1 MDRQDF
7 KDLMTVVDE
16 LKRRKKQKIYN
27 YNVGDVVHKKQIE
40 FHKSSKRV
48 RFVFG
53 GNRTGKTECGAVEC
67 VYMARGIHPFRENK
81 PRTDGWVVS
90 LSTRVQKDVA
100 QKKVLSYLDPKWIEG
115 IVMSS
120 GSQASPE
127 NGIIERILV
136 KNVSGEIST
145 IGFKSVEEGR
155 DKFQGASLDYVWFD
169 EEPPEDIY
177 TECVMRTLDRK
188 GDIFC
193 TMTPL
198 LGKTFVYDKIYLNT
212 LQDPEVYYSFFSWAD
227 NPFLSDA
234 EVKRLRG
241 VLAKDELE
249 AREFGRFVL
258 DSGGLVYPEF
268 DEFEN
273 VVEPFDVPREWQDI
287 ISIDPGLN
295 NPLSAHWYAV
305 DPYTG
310 NIYVVAEHFEKGRSV
325 DYHSEM
331 ILAISDSLDWKKNC
345 FGGVDALIDSAAN
358 QTTLNNPKSVT
369 ELFRECNIC
378 VNPKVN
384 KELFSGIN
392 RVKRLLKDSTGKRRL
407 FIFKN
412 CVNLIR
418 ELKNYRWGKSD
429 VPIKEDDH
437 ALDELRYYV
446 NRHISMHPELEP
458 MSEIQKDKERLAR
471 RVNPLYSRFCH

>member
-1 MDRQDF
+1 MEKQDF
-7 KDLMTVVDE
+7 KDLIKVVAE
-16 LKRRKKQKIYN
+16 LKRRENLKIYN
-27 YNVGDVVHKKQIE
+27 YNVGEVVHQKQID
-40 FHKSSKRV
+40 FHKSPKRV

-67 VYMARGIHPFRENK
+67 VYLARGIHPFRENK
-81 PRTDGWVVS
+81 PKTDGWVVS

-100 QKKVLSYLDPKWIEG
+100 QKKVLSYLDPKWIVG

-120 GSQASPE
+120 GSQVNPE

-136 KNVSGEIST
+136 RNVSGEIST

-169 EEPPEDIY
+169 EEPPESIY
-177 TECVMRTLDRK
+177 TECVMRVLDKK

-198 LGKTFVYDKIYLNT
+198 LGKTFVYDKIYLN
-212 LQDPEVYYSFFSWAD
+212 LAGDSEVYYSFFSWED
-227 NPFLSDA
+227 NPFLSED
-234 EVKRLRG
+234 EIVRLKS
-241 VLAKDELE
+241 VLSEEELE
-249 AREFGRFVL
+249 TRQFGRFVIN
-258 DSGGLVYPEF
+258 DGSLVYPEF
-268 DEFEN
+268 DEFLN
-273 VVEPFDVPREWQDI
+273 VVEPFSVPPEWQEI

-295 NPLSAHWYAV
+295 NPLSVHWYAV

-310 NIYVVAEHFEKGRSV
+310 NIYVVAEHFEKGRAV
-325 DYHSEM
+325 DYHADM
-331 ILAISDSLDWKKNC
+331 ILKISERLGWKKNC

-369 ELFRECNIC
+369 ELFRECGIY

-392 RVKRLLKDSTGKRRL
+392 RVKRLLKDANGNRKL

-412 CVNLIR
+412 CPNMIR
-418 ELKNYRWGKSD
+418 EFKNYRWGNAD
-429 VPIKEDDH
+429 VPIKSDDH
-437 ALDELRYYV
+437 ALDELRYFV
-446 NRHISMHPELEP
+446 NRHIQFHPELEP
-458 MSEIQKDKERLAR
+458 KSEIQKDKERLAKK
-471 RVNPLYSRFCH
+471 VNPLYSRFLH